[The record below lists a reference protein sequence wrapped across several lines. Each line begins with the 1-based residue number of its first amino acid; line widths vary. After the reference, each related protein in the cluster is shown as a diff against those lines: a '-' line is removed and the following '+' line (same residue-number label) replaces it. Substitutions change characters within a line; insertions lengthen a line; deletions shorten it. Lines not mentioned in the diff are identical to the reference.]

1 MNPLV
6 KSLQAINAGLKRFS
20 MQFSRS
26 ASVSWG
32 YLLGRTRYDYA
43 GIVGDGTGNSAVM
56 ACLGWIGRTFP
67 EAPVMVQRPQG
78 TDYEPIAGHPLVELL
93 EQPNPFYSGSVL
105 WAATLTSYHA
115 DGNAYWLKERSAAG
129 RVVALWY
136 TPHTLIDPVS
146 ESSTAFVEYYR
157 YRVNGQEIRLDPADV
172 VHFRNGLD
180 PENPRK
186 GLAPLKSALREV
198 FADDEAALFFG
209 ALMRNMGIPGVLIS
223 PDSDGVELQQGDAD
237 VIKASFEERFGG
249 DNRGRPLVMNGKTKV
264 EVLSFSPEQMN
275 LRELRRLPEERITAV
290 LGIPAIVAGLGAGL
304 DRSTFANYAEA
315 REAAWED
322 NIIPTQRIIAA
333 DLKTQL
339 LRDFDDNPKLRVAF
353 DNSGIRVLQP
363 DQTAIVTRT
372 ITAVQA
378 GVMRVDEGR
387 REIGLD
393 AGPEHEFY
401 LIPAGYEVRKE
412 LEAPEPEP
420 VELPPP
426 GLRAITE
433 GTEGDEEPPEPILR
447 LAAARKD
454 RKDSLARLRHQ
465 QAEKRLLRELR
476 AYFADQA
483 RAVVRAYERTSKAQ
497 GDDLLGPEWDDLLRD
512 LALEFFSDQAA
523 LVAGDVGATLG
534 LPDLAQLAADRYGET
549 VKALAERVTNINE
562 TTREQIARIVKDGLT
577 AGEHPRVIARSLT
590 DLFTDMKRSR
600 AETIAR
606 TETANVMNLS
616 AIDAYEASGVVTAVK
631 VLDGDFDEECAR
643 VNGQTWSFAQ
653 ARANPIAHP
662 RCVRAYA
669 PVVA

>member
-6 KSLQAINAGLKRFS
+6 KSLRAINTGLKRFAMTFGS
-20 MQFSRS
+20 T

-32 YLLGRTRYDYA
+32 YLLGRTRYDYE

-56 ACLGWIGRTFP
+56 ACLDLLGRVFP
-67 EAPVMVQRPQG
+67 EAPVQVLRPKAG
-78 TDYEPIAGHPLVELL
+78 DYEPIPGHPLVELL
-93 EQPNPFYSGSVL
+93 EYPNPFYSGAVL
-105 WAATLTSYHA
+105 WKATLNSYHT

-136 TPHTLIDPVS
+136 TPHTLIEPVS

-157 YRVNGQEIRLDPADV
+157 YRVNGIEQRWDPANV

-180 PENPRK
+180 AANPRK

-198 FADDEAALFFG
+198 FSDDEASLFTG

-223 PDSDGVELQQGDAD
+223 PDSDGVELDQESAET
-237 VIKASFEERFGG
+237 IKASFEERFGG
-249 DNRGRPLVMNGKTKV
+249 DNRGRPLVMNGKTKLDI
-264 EVLSFSPEQMN
+264 LSFSPEQMSMP
-275 LRELRRLPEERITAV
+275 LIHQHAEERIAAILGTPAV
-290 LGIPAIVAGLGAGL
+290 IVGLGAGL
-304 DRSTFANYAEA
+304 SRSTYNNMG
-315 REAAWED
+315 EAAEHLWEH
-322 NIIPTQRIIAA
+322 NIIPSHRVFAS
-333 DLKTQL
+333 DLKVQL
-339 LRDFDDNPKLRVAF
+339 LRDFDDNQQLRVGF
-353 DNSGIRVLQP
+353 NTSGVRALQP
-363 DQTAIVTRT
+363 DQTAVVDRT
-372 ITAVQA
+372 VKLLQA
-378 GVMRVDEGR
+378 GALTVAEAR
-387 REIGLD
+387 RDVGMD

-401 LIPAGYEVRKE
+401 MIPAGYEVRKE

-420 VELPPP
+420 VEMPSM
-426 GLRAITE
+426 LRAV
-433 GTEGDEEPPEPILR
+433 TEGDEEPPEPILR

-454 RKDSLARLRHQ
+454 RKDRKDSLAHLRHQ
-465 QAEKRLLRELR
+465 QAETRLVRELR
-476 AYFADQA
+476 AYFADQG
-483 RAVVRAYERTSKAQ
+483 RAVVRAYERSSKAA